1 METIT
6 VVKNW
11 YTIKVQSNRERSV
24 SEKLKQEMMRD
35 FKEEINVL
43 IPSQNT
49 SIMKNGKVK
58 KREQLLY
65 PGYIFVETESVDKV
79 LHFVKII
86 NGMTS
91 VLKDPQGNPIIMRQ
105 SEIER
110 MTGEI
115 QERKAID
122 KGLYAIGEEVNVI
135 NGPFASFRGKIQT
148 IDYEKDKVKIE
159 VTIFGRATIVDLTLA
174 DISK

>member
-1 METIT
+1 ME
-6 VVKNW
+6 VKEKKW
-11 YTIKVQSNRERSV
+11 YTVKVQSNREKSV
-24 SEKLKQEMMRD
+24 SEKLKLDMDRD
-35 FKEEINVL
+35 FKEEVNVL
-43 IPSQNT
+43 IPTQKLSF
-49 SIMKNGKVK
+49 IKNGKVK
-58 KREQLLY
+58 QKENLLY
-65 PGYIFVETESVDKV
+65 PGYIFVETGSIDKI

-91 VLKDPQGNPIIMRQ
+91 VLKDPQGNPIVLRN

-115 QERKAID
+115 EHRKSID
-122 KGLYAIGEEVNVI
+122 KGLYAIGEEVSVI

-148 IDYEKDKVKIE
+148 LDYEKDKVKIE
-159 VTIFGRATIVDLTLA
+159 VSIFGRVTIVDLTLA